1 MQNLPLEHLFS
12 MGYEHFNTTLVTE
25 LDEVAESSIKNLV
38 PIPREYEVT
47 LDNESESNEPVKDDS
62 LAFTTFLNP
71 LFNDKD
77 DVTIH
82 KDDVP
87 IEESKVHSN
96 PFFDNDETN
105 SDELESHVES
115 NFVESLSNHD
125 HLGEISEPL
134 IPIHIPEEE
143 RIKREHAEHIS
154 QIDIVTNTDGLLPP
168 GFENDESDGE
178 VDVVEELHVDNS
190 ISNSENELFDNE
202 ESDFDNPSV
211 SRPPPEPPDVE
222 FKPYSKEEILVVMNT
237 IDELECHN
245 PIDELDDDYFS
256 FMFLSIPRC
265 FFLFS
270 PLRVRIPSLTLVF
283 PFRASDNKHKN
294 STRRSVHV
302 ETTTSKALVSCD
314 SIGEY
319 DWSDQ
324 AEEGYKNYNA
334 VPPPYIGNFMP
345 PTPDLSYTGLDE
357 FVNKPVVEI
366 CKAKSYEEETKA
378 VRKNNDALI
387 IKEWVSDDEE

>member
-1 MQNLPLEHLFS
+1 
-12 MGYEHFNTTLVTE
+12 MGYENFNTTLVTE

-62 LAFTTFLNP
+62 LAFTTFPNP

-77 DVTIH
+77 DFIIH

-105 SDELESHVES
+105 SDELESHVKS

-143 RIKREHAEHIS
+143 RIKREHVEHIS
-154 QIDIVTNTDGLLPP
+154 RMEMLFTINPRPHPTVNTNKIVESFPLSLIPVHDNDSQREEIDIVTNTDGLLPP
-168 GFENDESDGE
+168 GFDNDESDGE

-190 ISNSENELFDNE
+190 ISNSENELSDNE

-211 SRPPPEPPDVE
+211 PRPPPEPPDVE
-222 FKPYSKEEILVVMNT
+222 FKPDSKEEILVVMNT
-237 IDELECHN
+237 IDELECYN
-245 PIDELDDDYFS
+245 PIDEIY
-256 FMFLSIPRC
+256 
-265 FFLFS
+265 
-270 PLRVRIPSLTLVF
+270 PSL
-283 PFRASDNKHKN
+283 N
-294 STRRSVHV
+294 
-302 ETTTSKALVSCD
+302 EVSC
-314 SIGEY
+314 
-319 DWSDQ
+319 
-324 AEEGYKNYNA
+324 
-334 VPPPYIGNFMP
+334 V
-345 PTPDLSYTGLDE
+345 
-357 FVNKPVVEI
+357 
-366 CKAKSYEEETKA
+366 
-378 VRKNNDALI
+378 
-387 IKEWVSDDEE
+387 